1 VTEAKA
7 YPAAARFEDMNVKAV
22 HTYETL
28 ALIIAGGLVVTSAD
42 GKISAR
48 MDLMR
53 PLSDAFIFEL
63 WRAYRL
69 GKQAE
74 KEIAEAGVDMQS
86 YFDRLK
92 SLDGI
97 RNVTEHYRDAKN
109 PRQAAIHEH
118 AEGAVALDETS
129 LVVLGPEQVLRGDA
143 NLFDMYLVARE
154 TTAIFAAQR

>member
-1 VTEAKA
+1 
-7 YPAAARFEDMNVKAV
+7 M
-22 HTYETL
+22 
-28 ALIIAGGLVVTSAD
+28 G
-42 GKISAR
+42 
-48 MDLMR
+48 

-74 KEIAEAGVDMQS
+74 QEIAEAGVDMHA
-86 YFDRLK
+86 YFLRLK

-109 PRQAAIHEH
+109 PREAAVHEH
-118 AEGAVALDETS
+118 DQGAIALDETS
-129 LVVLGPEQVLRGDA
+129 LIVFGPEQVLRGDA

-154 TTAIFAAQR
+154 TTEFLRVSS